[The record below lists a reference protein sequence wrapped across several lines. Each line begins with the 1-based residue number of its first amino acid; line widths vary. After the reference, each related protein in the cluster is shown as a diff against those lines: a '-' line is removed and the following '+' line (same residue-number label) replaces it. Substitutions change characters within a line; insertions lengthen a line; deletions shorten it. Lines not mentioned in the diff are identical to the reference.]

1 MQTQSITPDLRVL
14 LPQCDRCGAPM
25 RVRTIDVKDRHEQVR
40 FACTACS
47 AETMQSYRLGR

>member
-25 RVRTIDVKDRHEQVR
+25 RVRTIDVKARHEQVR